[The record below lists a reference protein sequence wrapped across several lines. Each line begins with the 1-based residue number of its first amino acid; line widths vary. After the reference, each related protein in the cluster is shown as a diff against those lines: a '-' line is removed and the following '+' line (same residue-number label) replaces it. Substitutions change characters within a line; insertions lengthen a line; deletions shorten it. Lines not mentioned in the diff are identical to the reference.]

1 MKSSLSGLL
10 TGLLFGAGL
19 AVGGMTDPER
29 VLGFLD
35 FFGTWDATL
44 AFVMGGAV
52 VTTTLGYRLVLAR
65 GKPLFADGFHLP
77 TREDVDRSLLAGAAL
92 FGIGWGLVGYCPGP
106 AVASLT
112 AGQAGTFW
120 FVGAMAVGLVG
131 GGYARA
137 AFVKN

>member
-10 TGLLFGAGL
+10 TGMLFGVGL
-19 AVGGMTDPER
+19 AVGGMTDPGR

-35 FFGTWDATL
+35 FFGAWDATL

-52 VTTTLGYRLVLAR
+52 ITTTVGYRLVLGQ

-77 TREDVDRSLLAGAAL
+77 TREDVDRPLVVGAAL

-112 AGQAGTFW
+112 AGQSGTLW
-120 FVGAMAVGLVG
+120 FLGAMVVGLIG
-131 GGYARA
+131 GGYARPA
-137 AFVKN
+137 LVKN